1 MRAKLVSGGWGFLE
15 RILKGWEQS
24 HVPKPPSTN
33 INLNIWVQSGLCFFA
48 RALGFEFGRFLPV
61 PMSICIFVC
70 QITPYWNS
78 QHCNL
83 CGCNSVQPRGKCQP
97 SAPSAP
103 VQVSSF
109 LPILSPRVTSLFLER
124 ESCSMGGRRTCPG
137 ACGLSLSHGHGR
149 GFSSTSIPYPGDL
162 LQAEEELAWCSSW
175 EGSVG
180 AQGEVSVKDGVKSP
194 QLGERCKGEATFLFF
209 LVLLEGSS
217 GI

>member
-33 INLNIWVQSGLCFFA
+33 INLNIWVQGGLCFFA

-61 PMSICIFVC
+61 PMSICILVC
-70 QITPYWNS
+70 QITPCWNS

-109 LPILSPRVTSLFLER
+109 LPILSPSDFPFSGEGKLLHGWQKDLPRGMWAQSEPWPWQGFLQHLHSLPR
-124 ESCSMGGRRTCPG
+124 GSAP
-137 ACGLSLSHGHGR
+137 GR
-149 GFSSTSIPYPGDL
+149 GGAGLVQQLGGECGSSRRG
-162 LQAEEELAWCSSW
+162 WC
-175 EGSVG
+175 EG
-180 AQGEVSVKDGVKSP
+180 QGEIPSARGAL
-194 QLGERCKGEATFLFF
+194 QG
-209 LVLLEGSS
+209 
-217 GI
+217 